1 MKLFHILDVDLLMNY
16 LLASDVFDSF
26 YVRQADLCTL
36 FRIRMDGKR
45 NPDWGEEEQSED
57 LKWKEIKPYVFERIK
72 GNQLPRFLRVELFLP
87 VEEYQSLFAK
97 MDIEVKD
104 LEQVH
109 IKLSYENK
117 TATVT
122 TGISSSTFWGCCS
135 TGIFLKT
142 FADIEAQDYNLSV
155 STYMEQEDTL
165 EVLDIRELNKQIAAI
180 VARESVLR
188 AEIDKIIAEIE
199 G

>member
-122 TGISSSTFWGCCS
+122 TGISSSTFSLDREPEHNWDETVGS
-135 TGIFLKT
+135 FLKK
-142 FADIEAQDYNLSV
+142 
-155 STYMEQEDTL
+155 M
-165 EVLDIRELNKQIAAI
+165 KIAW
-180 VARESVLR
+180 E
-188 AEIDKIIAEIE
+188 K
-199 G
+199 